1 MNQHKGYYSLI
12 QFCPDPSRLE
22 GINIG
27 VLVYSPD
34 HGRLAFRL
42 TESNQRIRRVFGQQ
56 DWTFIDRVRESVR
69 SRLQAEKFETVRDL
83 ESFITKRANV
93 VQLTPVRPLKIGDI
107 DQEVSEL
114 YRRLVESERVARRPR
129 ISTYLSRK
137 LIEAG
142 VEGLVTKSISIE
154 IPDFKQPIRIPYGYQ
169 NGRFNLISPI
179 QFNPDRE
186 DILTKAGKNAIEGQ
200 LLYENPDPQLGDL
213 RLVVIAKFADRNES
227 SSTERVRKIFE
238 EHQVG
243 LHTFENIEPL
253 VEDIKKAAR
262 LHSL

>member
-1 MNQHKGYYSLI
+1 MNQNKGYYSLI

-22 GINIG
+22 GINLG

-42 TESNQRIRRVFGQQ
+42 TDSNQRIRKVFGHQ
-56 DWTFIDRVRESVR
+56 DWAFIDRVRESVR
-69 SRLQAEKFETVRDL
+69 SRLQSEKFETLRDL

-93 VQLTPVRPLKIGDI
+93 VQLTPVRPLKMGDI
-107 DQEVSEL
+107 DQEVSAL
-114 YRRLVESERVARRPR
+114 YRRLVESERLAPRPR
-129 ISTYLSRK
+129 ISTYLSKK

-142 VEGLVTKSISIE
+142 VEGLVKKSISIE
-154 IPDFKQPIRIPYGYQ
+154 IPRFKQPIRVPYGYQ

-186 DILTKAGKNAIEGQ
+186 DILAKAGKSAIEGQ
-200 LLYENPDPQLGDL
+200 LLYENPDPLLGDL
-213 RLVVIAKFADRNES
+213 RLVVIARFAEQDDS
-227 SSTERVRKIFE
+227 SSREFVGKIFK
-238 EHQVG
+238 EHHVG

-253 VEDIKKAAR
+253 VEDIKKAAG
-262 LHSL
+262 LHSR

>member
-22 GINIG
+22 SINLG

-34 HGRLAFRL
+34 HGGLEFQL
-42 TESNQRIRRVFGQQ
+42 TESNQRIRKVFGKQ

-69 SRLQAEKFETVRDL
+69 SRLQSEKFETVRDL

-93 VQLTPVRPLKIGDI
+93 VQLTPLRPLKIGDI
-107 DQEVSEL
+107 DQEVSAL
-114 YRRLVESERVARRPR
+114 YRRLVASKSVQRRPR
-129 ISTYLSRK
+129 ITTYLSRK

-142 VEGLVTKSISIE
+142 VEGLVQKSITVE
-154 IPDFKQPIRIPYGYQ
+154 IPDFKQPIRVPYGYQ

-179 QFNPDRE
+179 QFNSDRE

-213 RLVVIAKFADRNES
+213 RLVVIANFANRNDS
-227 SSTERVRKIFE
+227 SAAERVRKIFD

-243 LHTFENIEPL
+243 LHTFENMEPL
-253 VEDIKKAAR
+253 LEDIKKSAR
-262 LHSL
+262 LHSR